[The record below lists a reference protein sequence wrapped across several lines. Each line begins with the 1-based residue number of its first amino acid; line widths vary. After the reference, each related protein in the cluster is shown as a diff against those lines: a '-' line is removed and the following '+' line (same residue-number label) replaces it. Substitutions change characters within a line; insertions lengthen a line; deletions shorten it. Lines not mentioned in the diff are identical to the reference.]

1 MFQIRSTCFS
11 YFYQKTENDK
21 LKTGQTIQ
29 NWKTCMPL
37 GLLFEQRNSKTMKKG
52 QLITGRILWCYI
64 HPTLV
69 SRSNWRLW
77 IKYFCDYEIFNCRR
91 LICNVDV
98 CLKCRF
104 CFPIRMV
111 FKTLWKNL
119 TDTEPVKNRRSWTL
133 VKGKKNRCLYMCT
146 LRS

>member
-1 MFQIRSTCFS
+1 MVQIRSTCLC

-37 GLLFEQRNSKTMKKG
+37 EPLFEQRNSKTMKKG

-69 SRSNWRLW
+69 SRS
-77 IKYFCDYEIFNCRR
+77 D
-91 LICNVDV
+91 
-98 CLKCRF
+98 
-104 CFPIRMV
+104 
-111 FKTLWKNL
+111 
-119 TDTEPVKNRRSWTL
+119 
-133 VKGKKNRCLYMCT
+133 
-146 LRS
+146 